1 MIELIGGYCI
11 KSDRKQFIVG
21 RVKKDAEGHSRF
33 KDPRYF
39 SKMPAAV
46 EEALRRLMCEKVADG
61 QITTLQQFLTEA
73 KRLRGEFDK
82 ILNTEERRSEQCKTE
97 CAESR

>member
-21 RVKKDAEGHSRF
+21 RVKKDAEGHFRF

-61 QITTLQQFLTEA
+61 RITTLQQFISEMG
-73 KRLRGEFDK
+73 KLRDEINQK
-82 ILNTEERRSEQCKTE
+82 IKLLAVSKESEV
-97 CAESR
+97 